1 MGHSRPRPKHLAK
14 KLLLIRLNLGVSQ
27 AELVRRLA
35 VQDFIHYTNISKFE
49 LDKNEPPLVILL
61 AYARVAGIST
71 DTLIDDSVELSFPDN
86 PITPQQLLET
96 RIDRSRTVVVPRQ
109 QPQRPMAEKLLK
121 IRKWLKLTQ
130 PEIVERLRLPIDHT
144 LISMYEH
151 NRRQPAVNVL
161 LAYARLAGIPL
172 EQIVDDALEL
182 NLSNDPPFTSTA
194 TAKTYPSD

>member
-1 MGHSRPRPKHLAK
+1 MGHSRPRPKHLAA

-27 AELVRRLA
+27 GELVRQLG
-35 VQDFIHYTNISKFE
+35 VQALIDHTTISKYE
-49 LDKNEPPLVILL
+49 LDKNEPPLIILL
-61 AYARVAGIST
+61 AYAKVAGIST

-86 PITPQQLLET
+86 PITPQLLEA
-96 RIDRSRTVVVPRQ
+96 RIDRSRTVAVPRQ
-109 QPQRPMAEKLLK
+109 QPQPPMAEKLLK

-130 PEIVERLRLPIDHT
+130 PEIVERLCLPIDHT

-161 LAYARLAGIPL
+161 LAYARLAEIPL

-182 NLSNDPPFTSTA
+182 NLSHDPPFTSTA
-194 TAKTYPSD
+194 TV